1 MSSAVASAAALFLP
15 LLAAAGDGVCP
26 RPTAVASVLRGA
38 AASCPAAG
46 SPLGLR
52 GRHAGVVEVSLAV
65 LSFTI
70 TPTEILLSRLAMK
83 LVYLIFCFQ
92 LSSRSRQQPVDLS
105 MPWMK
110 S

>member
-1 MSSAVASAAALFLP
+1 
-15 LLAAAGDGVCP
+15 
-26 RPTAVASVLRGA
+26 
-38 AASCPAAG
+38 
-46 SPLGLR
+46 
-52 GRHAGVVEVSLAV
+52 VEVSLAV